1 MAPVPL
7 QRTFARSFGR
17 HLVAALLLLLIGLMV
32 LCSSELVP
40 KRVSL
45 QGKLNYKDAHVRDIW
60 TLVQLGTGVVYK
72 LPGQPLDSP
81 GYPVPPAS
89 IVTLDCTPD
98 PKMPTNCT
106 KISRAEVSRVVA
118 PVARVGTD
126 MKLRLLV
133 MVVSY
138 MASSSCGARAGANV
152 ANLRYAYTG
161 DLGYMNF
168 LRNCSYGQVTYS
180 NVTVIS
186 TRVLCT
192 GFLDQCDE
200 ESIALNART
209 SATNQ
214 YGPAFMSSYS
224 RFTYV
229 LPYGLLSAC
238 GWVGLAELSGTQ
250 TWYTPDGDGV
260 FNKGTV
266 LQESLHNFGI
276 YHGWRNGSEY
286 QDNSTAMGLGN
297 SCPSAPE
304 LRRLGWALP
313 LAQLN
318 RSTLATRTFK
328 AFMLP
333 ATYATSDGNMI
344 RIQPNWLLSKAYK
357 KNLYLA
363 LRMKGGGDRDLLDEF
378 DGKVSIHEVN
388 KSIDNFMAVGD
399 PRVSLLGT
407 IDPSTVLDI
416 PTYKLRVMSGAL
428 VGSTITVQIC
438 RYEKLPKECV
448 EANLRR
454 ERKHRRVIL

>member
-7 QRTFARSFGR
+7 QRPFAGSFETYF
-17 HLVAALLLLLIGLMV
+17 VAAVLFLLIGLMV
-32 LCSSELVP
+32 PCSSEQVA

-60 TLVQLGTGVVYK
+60 TLVQSGTGVVYK
-72 LPGQPLDSP
+72 LPEQPLDSL
-81 GYPVPPAS
+81 GYPIPATS
-89 IVTLDCTPD
+89 IVMLDCTPD

-106 KISRAEVSRVVA
+106 KISRAEVSRA
-118 PVARVGTD
+118 AASLARVGTQTT
-126 MKLRLLV
+126 LRLLV

-138 MASSSCGARAGANV
+138 MASPSCGARSGASV
-152 ANLRYAYTG
+152 ANLRYAYTR

-192 GFLDQCDE
+192 AFLDQCDE
-200 ESIALNART
+200 ESIAFTAKT
-209 SATNQ
+209 SAANQ
-214 YGPAFMSSYS
+214 YGPAFVSSYS
-224 RFTYV
+224 RFAYV
-229 LPYGLLSAC
+229 LPYGMLSAC

-304 LRRLGWALP
+304 LRRLGWASP
-313 LAQLN
+313 LAQLDN
-318 RSTLATRTFK
+318 STLPIRTFK
-328 AFMLP
+328 AFTLP
-333 ATYATSDGNMI
+333 ATYVTSEGNMV
-344 RIQPNWLLSKAYK
+344 RIQPDWLLPKAYK

-363 LRMKGGGDRDLLDEF
+363 LRMQGGGDRDLLDEF
-378 DGKVSIHEVN
+378 DGKVSVHEVN

-399 PRVSLLGT
+399 PRVSLLRT
-407 IDPSTVLDI
+407 IDPSTVLDM
-416 PTYKLRVMSGAL
+416 PTYKLRVISGAL
-428 VGSTITVQIC
+428 IGSTITVQIC
-438 RYEKLPKECV
+438 RYDKLPKECM

-454 ERKHRRVIL
+454 ERKHRRVTL